1 MVTDGWLC
9 VICRAYQCID
19 VLRGCSSF
27 GMRVLCYFK
36 VSLVYFYYIGCCYFF
51 WFIFLLLLFFVIIV
65 CFLLFSY
72 FLEVLVMLIDPPLNC
87 RQHTHRRS

>member
-65 CFLLFSY
+65 CFVIILLFPRSAGNVNGSS
-72 FLEVLVMLIDPPLNC
+72 FLV
-87 RQHTHRRS
+87 QTTYTQA